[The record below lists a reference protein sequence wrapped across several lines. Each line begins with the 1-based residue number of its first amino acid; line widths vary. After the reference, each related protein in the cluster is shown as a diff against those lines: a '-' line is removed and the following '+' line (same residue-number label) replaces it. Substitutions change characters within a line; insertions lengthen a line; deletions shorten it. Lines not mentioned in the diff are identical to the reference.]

1 MEMEMEMEIKM
12 INNEHENEWE
22 ENIIDIRKIDLEP
35 VEL

>member
-1 MEMEMEMEIKM
+1 MEMDKKWKW
-12 INNEHENEWE
+12 INNEHENECE

>member
-12 INNEHENEWE
+12 INNEHENECE